1 MSEEL
6 LRIDDLHV
14 AFSTRRGMVEAVR
27 GVTLTVE
34 AGEMLGLVGESG
46 SGKSVTGFATTRL
59 LDAAGR
65 VTAGKILFRG
75 QDVTK
80 LRGDDLRQLQGAAM
94 SMIFQNPRAA
104 LNPIRAIGLQIADA
118 ILTHKRISKDA
129 ARAEALELLR
139 AVQIRD
145 PEARMNAYPHE
156 LSGGMCQ
163 RVMIAIAI
171 SCNPAL
177 LIADEPT
184 TGLDVTTQ
192 KVVMDLVAEIAAA
205 RGMATILI
213 THDLGLAARYCRRIA
228 VMERGRIVEEA
239 SPRTLFGAPQHA
251 YTRRLVAAS
260 PTATSRI
267 EDLVT
272 EEERERH
279 AAVVSRPRQ
288 ELAHGTPPLLE
299 VRKLAKRFDEGAAA
313 VADFSMTMA
322 GGESVGLVGE
332 SGSGKSTT
340 SRMIC
345 RLIDPSEGEI
355 VFDGQSIGHV
365 ASRDFHRSRFRKD
378 IQMVFQDPN
387 ESLNPR
393 FTAFDCIAHP
403 LMRLDGMRGG
413 DALRKRVEDCAERV
427 GCRWISCRAFRISS
441 PAARRRAS
449 ASPAPSPAG
458 RGSWCWTS
466 RPPRST
472 SPCRPWCCNC
482 STACGA
488 RTISRCCSSATIS
501 TWCACFA
508 TAPSCC
514 AMAASWSRA
523 RAGRCSTIPRP
534 TTRASWS
541 RRSRISRP
549 ARCWRPRFD
558 VSTGPDGADIPL
570 AKVRLVA
577 YHLHANEL
585 WFHLFLAND
594 GRHHGTIGRISWI
607 AGPY

>member
-1 MSEEL
+1 MSQSL
-6 LRIDDLHV
+6 LSIEDLHV

-27 GVTLTVE
+27 GVTLNV
-34 AGEMLGLVGESG
+34 APGEMLGLVGESG

-65 VTAGKILFRG
+65 VTGGRILFRG
-75 QDVTK
+75 QDVTR

-129 ARAEALELLR
+129 ARAEALDLLR

-145 PEARMNAYPHE
+145 PEARMSAYPHE

-192 KVVMDLVAEIAAA
+192 KVVMDLLADIATA

-228 VMERGRIVEEA
+228 VMEKGRIVEEA
-239 SPRTLFGAPQHA
+239 DPGSLFSSPSHP

-279 AAVVSRPRQ
+279 AALVSRPR
-288 ELAHGTPPLLE
+288 LAAEPAPGTPPLLE
-299 VRKLAKRFDEGAAA
+299 VRKLAKRFDQGSAA

-322 GGESVGLVGE
+322 MGESVGLVGE

-345 RLIDPSEGEI
+345 RLIDPSEGDI
-355 VFDGQSIGHV
+355 VFDGQSIGHIP
-365 ASRDFHRSRFRKD
+365 SREFHRSPFRKD

-403 LMRLDGMRGG
+403 LLRLDGMSAG
-413 DALRKRVEDCAERV
+413 DALRKRVEECAERV
-427 GCRWISCRAFRISS
+427 GLPLDLLPRFPHQLSGGQKARVGIARAI
-441 PAARRRAS
+441 A
-449 ASPAPSPAG
+449 
-458 RGSWCWTS
+458 
-466 RPPRST
+466 
-472 SPCRPWCCNC
+472 CRPRLLVLDEP
-482 STACGA
+482 TAALDVSVQAVVLQLLDRLRRENDIALLFVSHDLNVVRMLCD
-488 RTISRCCSSATIS
+488 RTIVLRNGGIVEQGE
-501 TWCACFA
+501 
-508 TAPSCC
+508 
-514 AMAASWSRA
+514 SRA
-523 RAGRCSTIPRP
+523 LFDNP
-534 TTRASWS
+534 TTDYTRKLVDA
-541 RRSRISRP
+541 IP
-549 ARCWRPRFD
+549 HLE
-558 VSTGPDGADIPL
+558 TGKVL
-570 AKVRLVA
+570 AAVL
-577 YHLHANEL
+577 
-585 WFHLFLAND
+585 
-594 GRHHGTIGRISWI
+594 
-607 AGPY
+607 